1 MKTLT
6 RNAFF
11 AFAAAAMMTAC
22 SRPYATVQ
30 RTQTERFY
38 SEAKAAPAAQPK
50 TTEEVAVATP
60 VEAPAAV
67 DAPTAAQVEATKQV
81 VDQIEAYAANN
92 KELASNKK
100 LEKRM
105 ARVKQLLNE
114 ATTAKASNTL
124 QTTKKATLMERMMTK
139 KIDKQIKKHMAPD
152 EAKVMDR
159 ATRAGIIIGIVGLL
173 LSLLFG
179 GCTGSVRLTDA
190 DRWYR
195 TDPGRCVTY
204 RVIAAYKNHY

>member
-38 SEAKAAPAAQPK
+38 SAAKPAPAAEAKAVD
-50 TTEEVAVATP
+50 VAVATP
-60 VEAPAAV
+60 VEAPATTE
-67 DAPTAAQVEATKQV
+67 APTAAQVEATKQV

-92 KELASNKK
+92 KELASSKK

-114 ATTAKASNTL
+114 ATTAKSLNTL

-179 GCTGSVRLTDA
+179 GVLGLLGLLMLIGGIVLILVGVL
-190 DRWYR
+190 R
-195 TDPGRCVTY
+195 TV
-204 RVIAAYKNHY
+204 